1 MSGSSTTYWQ
11 SLLPAA
17 MVGTEKMAFA
27 APRLPGAVGDLLQ
40 QIGQQ
45 SDAPARALLQSAGVL
60 AVCEQASQHGQ
71 VRAAPLATEAAAPET
86 EPVLASDSLKITLRW
101 ALAEA
106 PARLQIE
113 LLQRLKAAGLR
124 LPTGLLPL
132 ALEAGQR
139 SVALRPAL
147 LSVLGERG
155 RWLGRQNSAWRY
167 AEGTAALAP
176 LEARWSEGSL
186 AQRALLLREERQ
198 RDADSA
204 RERLKAALPD
214 LPAKERSELVA
225 VLAEGLSMQ
234 DEALLAGLASKDRG
248 SEVRQIARALLAQL
262 PESAQT
268 QRAIARLLPCLE
280 KKSMLAGLIGGKW
293 KIEPPQAA
301 GDDWKADGLEAERP
315 KYESLGERAWWLYQL
330 ARQLPLVWWTSHT
343 GMTPDALLQWAGKGD
358 WTDALTRAWLDA
370 LRIAPSVAWSKAF
383 LDHWPGKSLRESRAT
398 VLSLLPAA
406 EREPYWTQM
415 LKDIKPGK
423 TGNIQ
428 EVTEQ
433 MAQACPPGEHVSH
446 ALSVLL
452 LEKLPLYPKQ
462 SYYLRSA
469 LTEACCVL
477 HPDTLP
483 GLLALPPPP
492 EDAKDTPAN
501 ILAQAV
507 QENLQ
512 ILSARNAFL
521 NLTSSV
527 SVTEKGRP

>member
-1 MSGSSTTYWQ
+1 MSESSTTYWQ

-17 MVGTEKMAFA
+17 MVGTEKMAFT
-27 APRLPGAVGDLLQ
+27 APRLAGAVGDLLA

-45 SDAPARALLQSAGVL
+45 TDAPARALLQSAGVL
-60 AVCEQASQHGQ
+60 AVCERASQQGQAST
-71 VRAAPLATEAAAPET
+71 APTTTEAAAPET
-86 EPVLASDSLKITLRW
+86 EPALSSDSLKITLRW
-101 ALAEA
+101 ALTEA

-124 LPTGLLPL
+124 LPNGLLPL

-147 LSVLGERG
+147 LPVLGERG

-234 DEALLAGLASKDRG
+234 DEELLAGLASKDRG
-248 SEVRQIARALLAQL
+248 SEVRQIARALLVQL

-268 QRAIARLLPCLE
+268 QRAVARLLPCLE

-343 GMTPDALLQWAGKGD
+343 GMTPDALLLWARKGD
-358 WTDALTRAWLDA
+358 WADALARAWFDV
-370 LRIAPSVAWSKAF
+370 LRMTPDTLWCKAF
-383 LDHWPGKSLRESRAT
+383 LDHWPGKSLGESRAT
-398 VLSLLPAA
+398 VLALLPAS

-415 LKDIKPGK
+415 LEQVKPGK
-423 TGNIQ
+423 AGNVH
-428 EVTEQ
+428 EVTSQ
-433 MAQACPPGEHVSH
+433 MAQACPPGEHVSL

-452 LEKLPLYPKQ
+452 LEKLPLYLKQ
-462 SYYLRSA
+462 SYYMRA
-469 LTEACCVL
+469 LLAEVCCVL
-477 HPDTLP
+477 HPATLP
-483 GLLALPPPP
+483 SLLALPPPP
-492 EDAKDTPAN
+492 EDAKETPAHA
-501 ILAQAV
+501 LAQAV
-507 QENLQ
+507 QDNLQ
-512 ILSARNAFL
+512 AISARHAFL
-521 NLTSSV
+521 NLSASV
-527 SVTEKGRP
+527 

>member
-1 MSGSSTTYWQ
+1 MNGSSTTYWQ

-17 MVGTEKMAFA
+17 MVGTEKMAFH
-27 APRLPGAVGDLLQ
+27 APSLAGAVGDLLA

-45 SDAPARALLQSAGVL
+45 ADAPARALLQSAGVL
-60 AVCEQASQHGQ
+60 AVCERASRQGQASDAP
-71 VRAAPLATEAAAPET
+71 AATQAAAPET
-86 EPVLASDSLKITLRW
+86 EPALASDSLKITLRW

-106 PARLQIE
+106 PARLQIDM
-113 LLQRLKAAGLR
+113 LQRLKAAGLR

-147 LSVLGERG
+147 LPVLGERG

-176 LEARWSEGSL
+176 LESRWTEGSL

-234 DEALLAGLASKDRG
+234 DEDLLAGLSSKDRG

-268 QRAIARLLPCLE
+268 RRAIARLLPCLE
-280 KKSMLAGLIGGKW
+280 KKSLLAGLIGAKW

-301 GDDWKADGLEAERP
+301 PSDAGDWKADGLEAERP
-315 KYESLGERAWWLYQL
+315 KYESMGERAWWLYQL
-330 ARQLPLVWWTSHT
+330 ARQVPLNWWTTYT
-343 GMTPDALLQWAGKGD
+343 GMAPDALLQWARKGD
-358 WTDALTRAWLDA
+358 WTDALARAWLDV
-370 LRIAPSVAWSKAF
+370 LRIAPDTAWCKAF
-383 LDHWPGKSLRESRAT
+383 LDHWPGKSLGESRAT
-398 VLSLLPAA
+398 VMALLPAS

-415 LKDIKPGK
+415 LEQVKPGK
-423 TGNIQ
+423 ADNVQ
-428 EVTEQ
+428 EVTSQ
-433 MAQACPPGEHVSH
+433 MAQACPPGEHVSL
-446 ALSVLL
+446 ALSRLL
-452 LEKLPLYPKQ
+452 LEKLPLYAKQ
-462 SYYLRSA
+462 SSYYLRSA
-469 LTEACCVL
+469 LAEVCCVL
-477 HPDTLP
+477 HPATLP

-492 EDAKDTPAN
+492 EDAPDTPAHA
-501 ILAQAV
+501 LAHAV
-507 QENLQ
+507 QDNLQ
-512 ILSARNAFL
+512 TLSARHAFL
-521 NLTSSV
+521 NLTV
-527 SVTEKGRP
+527 SV